1 MSDSSPCKT
10 LRLVDYLLAIAKI
23 NASIIRTLDEYRKV
37 LWVSDVPKE
46 LKYCYSRVWGESEEH
61 GDDVWLEVKKY
72 SEPPLPAIPQTCKD
86 WVDLQSVR
94 NTQSIPELRSQ
105 ISIEKRQEDP
115 QTGEIVI
122 GYETSILEDFP
133 GVQKAW
139 DEYLESKWLPW
150 SELYNR
156 YSAVQR
162 VYAELFFI
170 FQEMQKL
177 GEQYELIFCFGL
189 LTWRTPSHQPA
200 RRHLITA
207 KAALEFEPHL
217 GKFTIRPA
225 MDGEQVTVELD
236 MLDIQDQPSNARQ
249 LVDDGREWL
258 QFNLWNRANVD
269 AVLASVAHSLADQG
283 QGEYLAENLEYSQ
296 ISPSDKPIVE
306 YAPALILRKRSTR
319 GLEEMLKEIR
329 RQITSGIEAPA
340 GFLDLSESLPESQQ
354 GEHGET
360 EEKGH
365 QWDGEVYFPLAA
377 NKEQRRII
385 ETLARQRGVLVQGPP
400 GTGKSHTIANLI
412 CHLLASDKRI
422 LITAKTPRALQVLYE
437 KLPKDV
443 RPLCINLLGSSA
455 DERESLERSVLGILS
470 RLDQRNEAGTKDL
483 ISVLEGRIRNN
494 RKALAETDA
503 KLLSIRERETYTHI
517 VAGGAYTGTAAQ
529 IARKLNEEDKLYPWF
544 ADKIS
549 HDDHLPLM
557 DEEVACLCRV
567 MAEIDQ
573 DAERQSVLFIPNPES
588 DLVSDEQLH
597 IAFSEEKR
605 LQATISAHTENI
617 VAPDCQAFLA
627 AGKDDIKKV
636 CEIVSRLAAETE
648 SVRKR
653 PGDWLERAIVDVLT
667 DRDTPW
673 KELERL
679 SSQTLEEISELAS
692 KVDALEVTI
701 PPVMDRKRIF
711 HDAKALKNHF
721 DTGGGKGFLFIK
733 PKPIRQHGT
742 LMGQVKVDGVEC
754 MSGESLGKLIDYL
767 TVQQKL
773 DYIWSLWSG
782 KAERREN
789 SFPLQIAEIM
799 ELHESLGRILA
810 LYPLMEDAGACI
822 ASIPGLTHPR
832 WEDPSSIHHFC
843 ETCRAVLAKLGLDA
857 LQAKLEKL
865 ELKISAMSARSDAHP
880 IVQKLLQAFRVRDC
894 EGYMV
899 LLHNIRELIK
909 KADAVNAK
917 RRAIAKLAEYAP
929 HLAASI
935 SENVE
940 PDAWIARLRNLRNV
954 WTWAQAKDWLEKHSQ
969 LDGESLERHFK
980 RLEEEIRLDLGELA
994 AVKAWHCCFSRMKDD
1009 HRRNLMAW
1017 QQEMKAYGK
1026 GTGKHAHTHRMHAQR
1041 HMNECRD
1048 AVPAWVMPL
1057 HRVYDTVQAG
1067 AGIFDVIIVDEASQ
1081 CGPEALPLL
1090 YLGKNILVVGDD
1102 KQISPEA
1109 VGVNR
1114 GQIQMLMQN
1123 HLQGFQFAN
1132 TFDVDRS
1139 LFDHA
1144 RIRFSNRIT
1153 LREHFRC
1160 MPEIIR
1166 FSNDFCYQSQL
1177 IPLRQYPPDRLEPLK
1192 VVHVR
1197 EGYREGVSSRVINRP
1212 EAEAL
1217 VDAIAQCCEDER
1229 YEGMTMGVIV
1239 LQGDSQAD
1247 IIESLLLNRIGAE
1260 EMEKRRLISGD
1271 AYSFQGDERDVI
1283 FLSLVAA
1290 PNERIGVLS
1299 QEPDRRRFN
1308 VAASRARDQMW
1319 LFHSATSNH
1328 LSHACFRRRLVD
1340 YFYYP
1345 PPPPLGGLH
1354 PEIRETAHKANRV
1367 IERPPAPFD
1376 SWFEVDV
1383 ALVILGRGY
1392 DVVPQIEI
1400 AGKRIDLMVRGSK
1413 TQLAVECD
1421 GDAWHGADQYY
1432 ADVERQRM
1440 LERCDLHFVRIR
1452 ESLYYATPEKALEP
1466 LWQELDRMGICPVT
1480 VNGVEVDICASQA
1493 ILTDEIEESETLEQE
1508 EEAAGEVE
1516 DEEDV
1521 VDHEEFALTPD
1532 DMLDMGKEH
1541 PHTIQEALRVKPDIL
1556 SQTIIDVLKE
1566 RPNNSCVRDNM
1577 STYILRRWNIRTKG
1591 KPRESFARK
1600 VKERITVMSRQGYV
1614 VIYKSKNIRI
1624 KLGWKQYKG
1633 FE

>member
-1 MSDSSPCKT
+1 MSDISASKT
-10 LRLVDYLLAIAKI
+10 LRLLDYLRAIAKI
-23 NASIIRTLDEYRKV
+23 NSSIVRNIDEFRKV
-37 LWVSDVPKE
+37 LWVSDVPSE
-46 LKYCYSRVWGESEEH
+46 PKYCYSRVWGESEEH
-61 GDDVWLEVKKY
+61 GDDVWLEVKKFN
-72 SEPPLPAIPQTCKD
+72 EPPLPVIPQTCKD
-86 WVDLQSVR
+86 WVDPQSVR
-94 NTQSIPELRSQ
+94 NVQMIPELHSQ
-105 ISIEKRQEDP
+105 ISIETHREEP
-115 QTGEIVI
+115 HTGEVI
-122 GYETSILEDFP
+122 TDYETTVLMDFP
-133 GVQKAW
+133 DVQKAW

-150 SELYNR
+150 SELYKR
-156 YSAVQR
+156 YSAVQK

-177 GEQYELIFCFGL
+177 GEQYELVFCFGL
-189 LTWRTPSHQPA
+189 LTWRTPSRQPA

-217 GKFTIRPA
+217 GKFAIKPA
-225 MDGEQVTVELD
+225 MDGEQATVELD
-236 MLDIQDQPSNARQ
+236 MLDIQDQPSNTRQ
-249 LVDDGREWL
+249 LVEDGRQLL
-258 QFNLWNRANVD
+258 QVNLWDRANVD
-269 AVLASVAHSLADQG
+269 GVLAAVAHSLADQG
-283 QGEYLAENLEYSQ
+283 QGEYLAENLEHSLYS
-296 ISPSDKPIVE
+296 PTDKPIVE

-319 GLEEMLKEIR
+319 GLEEMLNEIK
-329 RQITSGIEAPA
+329 RQIIAGVEIPA
-340 GFLDLSESLPESQQ
+340 GFLDLAESLPENQKEQ
-354 GEHGET
+354 GGET

-385 ETLARQRGVLVQGPP
+385 ETLNRQFGVLVQGPP

-437 KLPKDV
+437 KLPKEV
-443 RPLCINLLGSSA
+443 RPLCINLLGSSS
-455 DERESLERSVLGILS
+455 DERESLERSVYGILS
-470 RLDQRNEAGTKDL
+470 RLDQRNDASTRDL
-483 ISVLEGRIRNN
+483 INVLENRIQSN

-503 KLLSIRERETYTHI
+503 KLLSIRERETYSHI

-529 IARKLNEEDKLYPWF
+529 IARKLNEEDNFYPWF
-544 ADKIS
+544 TDSIS
-549 HDDHLPLM
+549 HDVSLPLT
-557 DEEVACLCRV
+557 DEEISYVCRV
-567 MAEIDQ
+567 MAEIDSVT
-573 DAERQSVLFIPNPES
+573 ERQATLFIPNPET
-588 DLVSDEQLH
+588 DLVSGEQLH
-597 IAFSEEKR
+597 LAFSEEKR
-605 LQATISAHTENI
+605 LQETISIHSQKI
-617 VAPDCQAFLA
+617 VSPDGQAFLA
-627 AGKDDIKKV
+627 AEKDDIKKV
-636 CEIVSRLAAETE
+636 CESVSRLAAEAE

-653 PGDWLERAIVDVLT
+653 PGNWLEKAIFDVLT
-667 DRDTPW
+667 DRDIPW

-679 SSQTLEEISELAS
+679 SSSTMDEIHELAS
-692 KVDALEVTI
+692 KVDTLEVTI
-701 PPVMDRKRIF
+701 PPAMDRKRIL

-733 PKPIRQHGT
+733 PKPIRQHGS

-754 MSGESLGKLIDYL
+754 MSAESLGSLIEYL
-767 TVQQKL
+767 TVEQKL
-773 DYIWSLWSG
+773 DYIWSLWSD
-782 KAERREN
+782 KAQRREN
-789 SFPLQIAEIM
+789 SFPLQIAEIK
-799 ELHESLGRILA
+799 ELHESLEKILA
-810 LYPLMEDAGACI
+810 LYPLMENARACI
-822 ASIPGLTHPR
+822 ACIPGLTNPR
-832 WEDPSSIHHFC
+832 WEEPASLHHFC
-843 ETCRAVLAKLGLDA
+843 ETCRAVLAKLGLDD
-857 LQAKLEKL
+857 LSAKLEKL
-865 ELKISAMSARSDAHP
+865 ELRISSMSVRSDAHP
-880 IVQKLLQAFRVRDC
+880 IVQELLHAFRVRNS
-894 EGYMV
+894 EEFLR
-899 LLHNIRELIK
+899 LLHSIKELIK
-909 KADAVNAK
+909 NADDVKAK
-917 RRAIAKLAEYAP
+917 RLAIAKLAEVAP
-929 HLAASI
+929 LLAVAL

-940 PDAWIARLRNLRNV
+940 PTTWITRLKNVRKV

-969 LDGESLERHFK
+969 LDVESLERHFK
-980 RLEEEIRLDLGELA
+980 RLEDEIRQDLGELA
-994 AVKAWHCCFSRMKDD
+994 AVKAWHYCFSRMKSD

-1123 HLQGFQFAN
+1123 HLQDFQFAN

-1160 MPEIIR
+1160 MPEIIH

-1177 IPLRQYPPDRLEPLK
+1177 IPLRQYPPERLEPLK
-1192 VVHVR
+1192 VVYVQ
-1197 EGYREGVSSRVINRP
+1197 EGYREGTGSRVINRP

-1217 VDAIAQCCEDER
+1217 VDAIAKCCEDER

-1247 IIESLLLNRIGAE
+1247 IIESLLLKRIGAE

-1340 YFYYP
+1340 YFYNP
-1345 PPPPLGGLH
+1345 RSIITKTLNDDAELL
-1354 PEIRETAHKANRV
+1354 RQMANSANRG
-1367 IERPPAPFD
+1367 IERAPAPFD

-1383 ALVILGRGY
+1383 AWSLPVG
-1392 DVVPQIEI
+1392 V
-1400 AGKRIDLMVRGSK
+1400 
-1413 TQLAVECD
+1413 
-1421 GDAWHGADQYY
+1421 
-1432 ADVERQRM
+1432 M
-1440 LERCDLHFVRIR
+1440 LLFHKWK
-1452 ESLYYATPEKALEP
+1452 L
-1466 LWQELDRMGICPVT
+1466 PV
-1480 VNGVEVDICASQA
+1480 S
-1493 ILTDEIEESETLEQE
+1493 
-1508 EEAAGEVE
+1508 
-1516 DEEDV
+1516 
-1521 VDHEEFALTPD
+1521 ALT
-1532 DMLDMGKEH
+1532 
-1541 PHTIQEALRVKPDIL
+1541 
-1556 SQTIIDVLKE
+1556 S
-1566 RPNNSCVRDNM
+1566 
-1577 STYILRRWNIRTKG
+1577 W
-1591 KPRESFARK
+1591 
-1600 VKERITVMSRQGYV
+1600 
-1614 VIYKSKNIRI
+1614 
-1624 KLGWKQYKG
+1624 
-1633 FE
+1633 